1 MHILI
6 GIITAIAGLLWA
18 LHSLQNSGVNLNA
31 FNPFFW
37 YRRHQWSKLYGQKPL
52 YGLDKPMDVAAALV
66 LGSAKLGGELS
77 KEHKQLVLDIFQSEF
92 KLSSGQAQE
101 LFASSSFLL
110 QSDDNY
116 ANNVDKILAR
126 TKDQFNEAQIAS
138 TLNLV
143 ERVANVEGSATVAQQ
158 QFIAQI
164 AAAFAKPASTP
175 GSKW

>member
-1 MHILI
+1 MII

-52 YGLDKPMDVAAALV
+52 YAIDKPMDVAAALV
-66 LGSAKLGGELS
+66 LGSAKLGGDLS

-92 KLSSGQAQE
+92 KLSAGQAQE

-116 ANNVDKILAR
+116 AQNVDKILAR
-126 TKDQFNEAQIAS
+126 TRDQFNAAQIAS
-138 TLNLV
+138 TLELISH
-143 ERVANVEGSATVAQQ
+143 VANVEGSATVAQQ
-158 QFIAQI
+158 QFIASI
-164 AAAFAKPASTP
+164 NKALTPAREPAS
-175 GSKW
+175 KW